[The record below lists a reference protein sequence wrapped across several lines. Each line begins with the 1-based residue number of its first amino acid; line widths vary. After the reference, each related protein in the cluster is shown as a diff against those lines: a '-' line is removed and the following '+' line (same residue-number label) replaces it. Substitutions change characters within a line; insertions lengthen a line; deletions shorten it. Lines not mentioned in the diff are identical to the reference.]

1 MRPLEVGEEEE
12 EDPDERSET
21 LSSDLV
27 LVGGGVEAAG
37 VAFAS
42 SWTSRDAR
50 AASLLLLATPR
61 RWEGADDPTVS
72 PLLRVVDVVVELS
85 LPLCFLLGLE

>member
-1 MRPLEVGEEEE
+1 MRPLEVGDGE

-27 LVGGGVEAAG
+27 LVRGDVEAAG

-42 SWTSRDAR
+42 NWTPRDTK
-50 AASLLLLATPR
+50 AASLATPR

-72 PLLRVVDVVVELS
+72 PPPPRRRH
-85 LPLCFLLGLE
+85 C